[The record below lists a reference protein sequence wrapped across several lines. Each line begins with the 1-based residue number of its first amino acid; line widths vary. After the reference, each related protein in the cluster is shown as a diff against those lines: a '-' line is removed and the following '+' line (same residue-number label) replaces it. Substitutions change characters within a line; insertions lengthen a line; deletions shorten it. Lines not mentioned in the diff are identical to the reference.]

1 MKKRLGAL
9 ALLAAAVALP
19 GMVSAASYP
28 SLKPGTFKPMYVV
41 GPKHAAPLNN
51 KLPLSEL
58 TQWNGSFTDLKGNN
72 ITFTQIGTNPATT
85 NTTTT
90 NTVYIIP
97 IKMVYG
103 STNGNMT
110 FDPDK
115 VKLTNNHD
123 RSVTKAI
130 IDSPLFQSNINF
142 NPQYGSCSP
151 KCVDLGT
158 TQYEDAFQ
166 RGTWWGNDVGTNTDY
181 HVVFASPVVLK
192 EQTINVTSSDG
203 KVISNPFGSGNV
215 GTMDI
220 NSFDSALQTF
230 MTKLKQI
237 NPGVLPLFVTYDI
250 YLTEGGQCCIGG
262 YHDADGSQPSGQTY
276 SYATYVD
283 SVGAFSQDVSA
294 FSHELGEWT
303 DDPFVDNNVAC
314 DDNSIMEVGDPLEGG
329 ANYGAYPYKDK
340 NFTYNLQSLVYMDY
354 FGAPT
359 SDDANKWYALQDDMS
374 HVCPGQ

>member
-1 MKKRLGAL
+1 MTKRLGAL

-19 GMVSAASYP
+19 GMVSAATYP
-28 SLKPGTFKPMYVV
+28 SLEPGTFKPMFVV
-41 GPKHAAPLNN
+41 GPKHAAPLTNRVPGSN
-51 KLPLSEL
+51 L
-58 TQWNGSFTDLKGNN
+58 TQWNGSFTDLTGKTIN
-72 ITFTQIGTNPATT
+72 FTQIGTSPATT

-90 NTVYIIP
+90 TTIYIIP

-103 STNGNMT
+103 SANGNMT
-110 FDPDK
+110 FDPNK
-115 VKLTNNHD
+115 VKLANNHN
-123 RSVTKAI
+123 RSVPKAI
-130 IDSPLFQSNINF
+130 IDLPLFQSNIDF

-151 KCVDLGT
+151 SCVDLGT

-181 HVVFASPVVLK
+181 HVVFATPVVLK
-192 EQTINVTSSDG
+192 EQKIVVTAAQG
-203 KVISNPFGSGNV
+203 KVMNNPFGTGVV

-220 NSFDSALQTF
+220 NAFDSALQGY
-230 MTKLKQI
+230 MKALKQI

-250 YLTEGGQCCIGG
+250 YLTSGGCCIGG
-262 YHDADGSQPSGQTY
+262 YHNADGAQPGGQTY

-303 DDPFVDNNVAC
+303 DDPFTDNYVNC
-314 DDNSIMEVGDPLEGG
+314 DDNSLMEVGDPLEGG
-329 ANYGAYPYKDK
+329 KNYGAYPYKDK
-340 NFTYNLQSLVYMDY
+340 GFTYNLQSLVYMDY

-359 SDDANKWYALQDDMS
+359 SDDANQWYALQDDMS